1 MPQINQLNT
10 EPTRKILRQIFIHNI
25 VKAKGMGDIQASL
38 SNDIIP
44 TPSSVLYAAELLS
57 KGTKKNKGFGNILI
71 VDVGGATT
79 DIHSIDSGKKQQK
92 KRPI

>member
-57 KGTKKNKGFGNILI
+57 KGTKK
-71 VDVGGATT
+71 
-79 DIHSIDSGKKQQK
+79 
-92 KRPI
+92 